1 MSAMSRRRFVA
12 GTAAALAAPIAF
24 APGPAVAAEHE
35 VRMLNVGDTGIM
47 VFEPA
52 LLRIASGDSVTF
64 VPVDPGHNAESI
76 RGMLPEGARPF
87 RGPLDKKVTT
97 MFTEPGVY
105 GIVCLPHLNMG
116 MVALIV
122 VDDPSPNLEAAK
134 AVATSR
140 RAQERLDAMFAKIE
154 AGE

>member
-12 GTAAALAAPIAF
+12 ATAAALAAPVAF
-24 APGPAVAAEHE
+24 VPRPARAAEHE
-35 VRMLNVGDTGIM
+35 VRMLNVGESGIM

-87 RGPLDKKVTT
+87 RGALDKPVTT
-97 MFTEPGVY
+97 VFTEPGVY
-105 GIVCLPHLNMG
+105 GIVCLPHLSMG

-134 AVATSR
+134 AVATSP
-140 RAQERLDAMFAKIE
+140 RAQARFDAMFAELE
-154 AGE
+154 AGA

>member
-1 MSAMSRRRFVA
+1 
-12 GTAAALAAPIAF
+12 
-24 APGPAVAAEHE
+24 
-35 VRMLNVGDTGIM
+35 MLNVGESGIM

-87 RGPLDKKVTT
+87 RGALDKPVTT
-97 MFTEPGVY
+97 VFTEPGVY
-105 GIVCLPHLNMG
+105 GIVCLPHLSMG

-134 AVATSR
+134 AVATSP
-140 RAQERLDAMFAKIE
+140 RAQARFDAMFAELE
-154 AGE
+154 AGA